1 MDTNQIYEIVNA
13 VCEETMGES
22 ALVAT
27 DTASLV
33 AMGNAILSS
42 SSNTEAF
49 IDTLVQRIGR
59 TMISYRPYK
68 SKLGLMAVSDMT
80 MGAIMQKIKVQ
91 MPNAVEDVTTQLIDG
106 QSIDQ
111 YIISK
116 PKATQ
121 KLFVKRTPY
130 TFYVTIQKKWLR
142 EAFTSES
149 AMGSFIAAV
158 YGEVENKLELSQE
171 NLARLCMANFM
182 ATISTDENRVVNLV
196 TDYNTAKG
204 LTGASAIP
212 TGEDAMLDEGFLRYS
227 LARMNNIAKKM
238 ETMSVLYN
246 DGTETRHT
254 PAADQRFVSL
264 VDFQTAL
271 ETQVQWAAFNER
283 YVQKQNGIEVPYWQA
298 AKSPYDIDLI
308 IEGDD
313 AEQEESTTL
322 ENIVAFIHDRDA
334 LGTYRKEVEVATTPL
349 NARGLYTNQ
358 FWHMND
364 LYFNDISENG
374 IIFTLN

>member
-1 MDTNQIYEIVNA
+1 MDTNQIYSIVNA
-13 VCEETMGES
+13 VAQETMGES

-42 SSNTEAF
+42 STNTECF

-68 SKLGLMAVSDMT
+68 SKLGLLAVSDMT
-80 MGAIMQKIKVQ
+80 MGAIMQKIKVK
-91 MPNAVEDVTTQLIDG
+91 MPTAVEDVTTQLIDG
-106 QSIDQ
+106 QAIDH

-116 PKATQ
+116 PQATQ

-130 TFYVTIQKKWLR
+130 TFYITIQKKWLR
-142 EAFTSES
+142 EAFTSEV
-149 AMGSFIAAV
+149 AMGSFISAI
-158 YGEVENKLELSQE
+158 YGEVENALELSQE

-182 ATISTDENRVVNLV
+182 ATISTDTNRVVNLV
-196 TDYNTAKG
+196 SAYNTSSG
-204 LTGASAIP
+204 RSIP
-212 TGEDAMLDEGFLRYS
+212 TGEDALIDEQFLRYA
-227 LARMNNIAKKM
+227 LGRMNNIAKKM

-254 PAADQRFVSL
+254 PAADQRFVSI

-298 AKSPYDIDLI
+298 AKSPFDIDLE
-308 IEGDD
+308 IESDD
-313 AEQEESTTL
+313 PEEPEEVTL
-322 ENIVAFIHDRDA
+322 SNIVGFIHDRDA

-364 LYFNDISENG
+364 LYFNDITENG
-374 IIFTLN
+374 VIFTLN

>member
-1 MDTNQIYEIVNA
+1 MDTNQIYSIVNA
-13 VCEETMGES
+13 VCKETMGES
-22 ALVAT
+22 ALAAT

-42 SSNTEAF
+42 STNTECF
-49 IDTLVQRIGR
+49 IDTLVQRIGK

-80 MGAIMQKIKVQ
+80 MGAIVQKIKVQ
-91 MPNAVEDVTTQLIDG
+91 MPTAVEDVTTQLIDG

-111 YIISK
+111 YIVSK
-116 PKATQ
+116 PKANQ

-130 TFYVTIQKKWLR
+130 TFYITIQKKWLR

-149 AMGSFIAAV
+149 AMGSFIAAI

-182 ATISTDENRVVNLV
+182 AAISSSANRVVNLV
-196 TDYNTAKG
+196 SDYNTASG
-204 LTGASAIP
+204 RSVP
-212 TGEDAMLDEGFLRYS
+212 TGEDALIDEAFLRYS
-227 LARMNNIAKKM
+227 LGRMNNIAKKM

-246 DGTETRHT
+246 DGSETRHS
-254 PAADQRFVSL
+254 PQADQRFVSL

-283 YVQKQNGIEVPYWQA
+283 YVQKKNGIEVPYWQA
-298 AKSPYDIDLI
+298 AKAPFDIDLLV
-308 IEGDD
+308 EGDD
-313 AEQEESTTL
+313 PDDPDNVTL

-364 LYFNDISENG
+364 LYFNDVSENG
-374 IIFTLN
+374 ILFTLN

>member
-1 MDTNQIYEIVNA
+1 MDTNQIYSIVNA
-13 VCEETMGES
+13 VCQETMGES

-42 SSNTEAF
+42 STNTEAF

-59 TMISYRPYK
+59 TMISYRPYR

-80 MGAIMQKIKVQ
+80 MGAIMQKIKVK
-91 MPNAVEDVTTQLIDG
+91 MPTAVEDVTTQLIDG

-111 YIISK
+111 YIVSK
-116 PKATQ
+116 PRATQ

-130 TFYVTIQKKWLR
+130 TFYITIQKKWLR
-142 EAFTSES
+142 EAFVSES
-149 AMGSFIAAV
+149 AMGSFIAAI

-182 ATISTDENRVVNLV
+182 ASISTDTNRVINLV
-196 TDYNTAKG
+196 TEYNTVAASPV
-204 LTGASAIP
+204 TAASALYS
-212 TGEDAMLDEGFLRYS
+212 ESFLRYA
-227 LARMNNIAKKM
+227 LGRMNNISKKM

-254 PAADQRFVSL
+254 PKGDQRFVSL

-271 ETQVQWAAFNER
+271 ETQVQWAAFHEE
-283 YVQKQNGIEVPYWQA
+283 YVKKQNGIEVPYWQA
-298 AKSPYDIDLI
+298 AQSPMNINLV

-313 AEQEESTTL
+313 PEQEESTTL
-322 ENIVAFIHDRDA
+322 SNIVAFIHDRDA

-364 LYFNDISENG
+364 LYFNDITENG

>member
-1 MDTNQIYEIVNA
+1 MDTNQIYSIVNDVA
-13 VCEETMGES
+13 KETMGET

-33 AMGNAILSS
+33 AMGNAVLSS
-42 SSNTEAF
+42 STNTECF

-59 TMISYRPYK
+59 TIISYRPYK
-68 SKLGLMAVSDMT
+68 SKLGLLAVSDMT
-80 MGAIMQKIKVQ
+80 MGAILQKIKVK
-91 MPNAVEDVTTQLIDG
+91 MPTAVEDVTTQLIDG
-106 QSIDQ
+106 QSVDQ

-130 TFYVTIQKKWLR
+130 TFYITIQKKWLR

-149 AMGSFIAAV
+149 AMGSFISAI
-158 YGEVENKLELSQE
+158 YGEVENALELSQE

-182 ATISTDENRVVNLV
+182 ATISTSANRVIPLV
-196 TDYNTAKG
+196 TNYNA
-204 LTGASAIP
+204 ASGRSVP
-212 TGEDAMLDEGFLRYS
+212 TGENAMLDEAFLRYA
-227 LARMNNIAKKM
+227 LGRMNNISKKM
-238 ETMSVLYN
+238 QTMSVLYN

-254 PAADQRFVSL
+254 PIADQRFVSL

-271 ETQVQWAAFNER
+271 ETQVQWAAFHEQ
-283 YVQKQNGIEVPYWQA
+283 YVEKQNGIEVPYWQA
-298 AKSPYDIDLI
+298 AQSPMNIDLV

-313 AEQEESTTL
+313 PEQEESTTL
-322 ENIVAFIHDRDA
+322 TNIVAFIHDRDA
-334 LGTYRKEVEVATTPL
+334 LGTYRKDVDVATTPL
-349 NARGLYTNQ
+349 NARGMYTNQ

-364 LYFNDISENG
+364 LYFNDVTENG

>member
-1 MDTNQIYEIVNA
+1 MDTNQIYSIVNA
-13 VCEETMGES
+13 VCKETMGES
-22 ALVAT
+22 ALAAT

-42 SSNTEAF
+42 STNTECF
-49 IDTLVQRIGR
+49 IDTLVQRIGK

-68 SKLGLMAVSDMT
+68 SKLGLLAVSDMT

-91 MPNAVEDVTTQLIDG
+91 MPTAVEDVTTQLIDG

-111 YIISK
+111 YIVSK

-130 TFYVTIQKKWLR
+130 TFFITIQKKWLR

-149 AMGSFIAAV
+149 AMGSFIAAI

-182 ATISTDENRVVNLV
+182 GAISTSANRVVNLV
-196 TDYNTAKG
+196 SDYNTASG
-204 LTGASAIP
+204 RSVP
-212 TGEDAMLDEGFLRYS
+212 TGEDALIDEAFLRYS
-227 LARMNNIAKKM
+227 LGRMNNIAKKM

-246 DGTETRHT
+246 DGTETRHS
-254 PAADQRFVSL
+254 PQADQRFVSL

-298 AKSPYDIDLI
+298 AKAPFDIDLLV
-308 IEGDD
+308 EGDD
-313 AEQEESTTL
+313 PDEPDNVTL

-358 FWHMND
+358 YWHMND
-364 LYFNDISENG
+364 LYFNDVSENG
-374 IIFTLN
+374 ILFTLN

>member
-33 AMGNAILSS
+33 AMGNTVLSS
-42 SSNTEAF
+42 STNTEAF

-149 AMGSFIAAV
+149 AMGSFIAAI

-182 ATISTDENRVVNLV
+182 ATISTDTNRVVNLV
-196 TDYNTAKG
+196 TDYNTA
-204 LTGASAIP
+204 TGESVP
-212 TGEDAMLDEGFLRYS
+212 TGEDAMLNESFLRYS
-227 LARMNNIAKKM
+227 LGRMNNIAKKM

-298 AKSPYDIDLI
+298 AKSPFDIDLI

>member
-1 MDTNQIYEIVNA
+1 MDTNQIYSIVNA
-13 VCEETMGES
+13 VCQETMGES

-33 AMGNAILSS
+33 AMGNAVLSS
-42 SSNTEAF
+42 STNTEAF

-80 MGAIMQKIKVQ
+80 MGAIMQKVKVK
-91 MPNAVEDVTTQLIDG
+91 MPTAVEDVTTQLIDG

-111 YIISK
+111 YVISK
-116 PKATQ
+116 PQATQ

-149 AMGSFIAAV
+149 AMGAFIAAI

-171 NLARLCMANFM
+171 NLARLCMANFIG
-182 ATISTDENRVVNLV
+182 TISTDSNRVINLATEYNSLQSDV
-196 TDYNTAKG
+196 TIDPDNAF
-204 LTGASAIP
+204 IH
-212 TGEDAMLDEGFLRYS
+212 EGFLRYA
-227 LARMNNIAKKM
+227 LARMNNISKKM

-254 PAADQRFVSL
+254 PKSDQRFVSL

-271 ETQVQWAAFNER
+271 ETQVQWAAFHEE
-283 YVQKQNGIEVPYWQA
+283 YVKKQNGIEVPYWQA
-298 AKSPYDIDLI
+298 AQSPLDIDLI
-308 IEGDD
+308 LEDD
-313 AEQEESTTL
+313 DPEQEEHTTVS
-322 ENIVAFIHDRDA
+322 NIVAFIHDRDA

-364 LYFNDISENG
+364 LYFNDITENG
-374 IIFTLN
+374 VIFTLN

>member
-1 MDTNQIYEIVNA
+1 METNQIYDIVNDVA
-13 VCEETMGES
+13 KETMGES

-33 AMGNAILSS
+33 AMGNSILSS
-42 SSNTEAF
+42 SANTECF

-59 TMISYRPYK
+59 TIISYRPYK
-68 SKLGLMAVSDMT
+68 SKLGLLAVSDMT
-80 MGAIMQKIKVQ
+80 MGAILQKIKVK
-91 MPNAVEDVTTQLIDG
+91 MPTAVEDVTTQLIDG
-106 QSIDQ
+106 QSVDQ

-130 TFYVTIQKKWLR
+130 TFYITIQKKWLR
-142 EAFTSES
+142 EAFTSET
-149 AMGSFIAAV
+149 AMGSFISAI
-158 YGEVENKLELSQE
+158 YGEVENALELSQE

-182 ATISTDENRVVNLV
+182 ATISTDTNRVVNLV
-196 TDYNTAKG
+196 TDYNTASG
-204 LTGASAIP
+204 RTVP
-212 TGEDAMLDEGFLRYS
+212 TGENAMLDGAFLRYA
-227 LARMNNIAKKM
+227 LGRMNNISKKM
-238 ETMSVLYN
+238 QTMSVLYN

-254 PAADQRFVSL
+254 PIADQRFVSL

-271 ETQVQWAAFNER
+271 ETQVQWAAFHEQ
-283 YVQKQNGIEVPYWQA
+283 YVEKQNGIEVPYWQA
-298 AKSPYDIDLI
+298 AKSPLNIDLV

-313 AEQEESTTL
+313 PEQKESTTL
-322 ENIVAFIHDRDA
+322 SNIVAFIHDRDA
-334 LGTYRKEVEVATTPL
+334 LGTYRKEVDVATTPL
-349 NARGLYTNQ
+349 NARGMYTNQ

-364 LYFNDISENG
+364 LYFNDVTENG

>member
-1 MDTNQIYEIVNA
+1 MDTNQIYGIVNDVA
-13 VCEETMGES
+13 KQTMGET
-22 ALVAT
+22 AMVAT

-42 SSNTEAF
+42 STNTECF

-59 TMISYRPYK
+59 TIISYRPYK
-68 SKLGLMAVSDMT
+68 SKLGLLAVSDMT
-80 MGAIMQKIKVQ
+80 MGAILQKIKVK
-91 MPNAVEDVTTQLIDG
+91 MPTAVEDVTTQLIDG
-106 QSIDQ
+106 QSVDQ

-130 TFYVTIQKKWLR
+130 TFYITIQRKWLR

-149 AMGSFIAAV
+149 AMGSFISAI
-158 YGEVENKLELSQE
+158 YGEVENALELSQE

-182 ATISTDENRVVNLV
+182 ATISTATNRVVNLV
-196 TDYNTAKG
+196 SDYNTA
-204 LTGASAIP
+204 SRSSVP
-212 TGEDAMLDEGFLRYS
+212 TGEDAMLNEAFLRYA
-227 LARMNNIAKKM
+227 LGRMNNISKKM
-238 ETMSVLYN
+238 QTMSVLYN
-246 DGTETRHT
+246 DGSETRHT
-254 PAADQRFVSL
+254 PVGDQRFVSL

-271 ETQVQWAAFNER
+271 ETQVQWAAFHEQ
-283 YVQKQNGIEVPYWQA
+283 YVKKQNGIEVPYWQSA
-298 AKSPYDIDLI
+298 QSPFDIDLV

-313 AEQEESTTL
+313 QEQDESTTL
-322 ENIVAFIHDRDA
+322 SNIVAFIHDRDA
-334 LGTYRKEVEVATTPL
+334 LGTYRKDVDVATTPL

-364 LYFNDISENG
+364 LYFNDITENG
-374 IIFTLN
+374 VIFTLN

>member
-1 MDTNQIYEIVNA
+1 MDTNQIYSIVNA
-13 VCEETMGES
+13 VCQETMGES

-42 SSNTEAF
+42 STNTEAF

-59 TMISYRPYK
+59 TMISYRPYR

-80 MGAIMQKIKVQ
+80 MGAIMQKIKVK
-91 MPNAVEDVTTQLIDG
+91 MPTAVEDVTTQLIDG

-111 YIISK
+111 YIVSK
-116 PKATQ
+116 PRATQ

-130 TFYVTIQKKWLR
+130 TFYITIQKKWLR
-142 EAFTSES
+142 EAFISES
-149 AMGSFIAAV
+149 AMGSFIAAI

-182 ATISTDENRVVNLV
+182 ATISTDTNRVINLV
-196 TDYNTAKG
+196 TEYNAVAASPVTA
-204 LTGASAIP
+204 ASALYS
-212 TGEDAMLDEGFLRYS
+212 EAFLRYA
-227 LARMNNIAKKM
+227 LGRMNNISKKM

-254 PAADQRFVSL
+254 PKGDQRFVSL

-271 ETQVQWAAFNER
+271 ETQVQWAAFHEE
-283 YVQKQNGIEVPYWQA
+283 YVKKQNGIEVPYWQA
-298 AKSPYDIDLI
+298 AQSPMNINLV

-313 AEQEESTTL
+313 PEQEESTTL
-322 ENIVAFIHDRDA
+322 SNIVAFIHDRDA

-364 LYFNDISENG
+364 LYFNDITENG

>member
-1 MDTNQIYEIVNA
+1 MDTNQIYSIVND
-13 VCEETMGES
+13 VCEQTMGES
-22 ALVAT
+22 ALQAT

-42 SSNTEAF
+42 STNTEAF

-80 MGAIMQKIKVQ
+80 MGAIMQKIKVK
-91 MPNAVEDVTTQLIDG
+91 MPEAVEDVTTQLVDG

-111 YIISK
+111 YIVSK

-130 TFYVTIQKKWLR
+130 TFYITIQKKWLR
-142 EAFTSES
+142 EAFTSET
-149 AMGSFIAAV
+149 AMGSFISAI

-182 ATISTDENRVVNLV
+182 ATISADGNRVINLV
-196 TDYNTAKG
+196 TLYNAT
-204 LTGASAIP
+204 
-212 TGEDAMLDEGFLRYS
+212 TGESLTASNALVSEKFLRFA
-227 LARMNNIAKKM
+227 LGIMNNVSRKM

-246 DGTETRHT
+246 DGSETRHS
-254 PAADQRFVSL
+254 PRADQRFVSII
-264 VDFQTAL
+264 DFQTAL
-271 ETQVQWAAFNER
+271 ETQVQWAAFHDK
-283 YVQKQNGIEVPYWQA
+283 YVEKQNGIEVPYWQA
-298 AKSPYDIDLI
+298 AQSPYNIDLV

-313 AEQEESTTL
+313 PEQEESTTL
-322 ENIVAFIHDRDA
+322 SNIVAFIHDRDA
-334 LGTYRKEVEVATTPL
+334 LGTYRKEVEIATTPL

-364 LYFNDISENG
+364 LYFNDITENG
-374 IIFTLN
+374 VIFTLN

>member
-1 MDTNQIYEIVNA
+1 MDTNQIYELVNDVA
-13 VCEETMGES
+13 QQTMGES
-22 ALVAT
+22 ALTAS

-42 SSNTEAF
+42 STNTEAF

-68 SKLGLMAVSDMT
+68 SQLGLMAVSDMT
-80 MGAIMQKIKVQ
+80 MGAIMQKIKVK
-91 MPNAVEDVTTQLIDG
+91 MPSAVEDVTTQLIDG
-106 QSIDQ
+106 QSVDQ
-111 YIISK
+111 YIVSK
-116 PKATQ
+116 PRANQ

-142 EAFTSES
+142 EAFTSET
-149 AMGSFIAAV
+149 AMGSFIAAI
-158 YGEVENKLELSQE
+158 YGEVENALELSQE

-182 ATISTDENRVVNLV
+182 ATISTSTNRVINLV
-196 TDYNTAKG
+196 TEYNTLKSTS
-204 LTGASAIP
+204 LD
-212 TGEDAMLDEGFLRYS
+212 EDNALLDEGFLRYA
-227 LARMNNIAKKM
+227 LGRMNNISKKM
-238 ETMSVLYN
+238 KTMSVLYN
-246 DGTETRHT
+246 DGSETRHS
-254 PAADQRFVSL
+254 PEGDQRFVSL

-271 ETQVQWAAFNER
+271 ETQVQWAAFHEQ
-283 YVQKQNGIEVPYWQA
+283 YVKKQNGIEVPYWQA
-298 AKSPYDIDLI
+298 AQSPMDINLV

-313 AEQEESTTL
+313 PEQGESTTL
-322 ENIVAFIHDRDA
+322 SNIVAFIHDRDA

-364 LYFNDISENG
+364 LYFNDVSENG
-374 IIFTLN
+374 VIFTLN

>member
-1 MDTNQIYEIVNA
+1 MDTNQIYSIVNA
-13 VCEETMGES
+13 VNQETMGES

-33 AMGNAILSS
+33 AMGNQVLSS
-42 SSNTEAF
+42 STNTECF
-49 IDTLVQRIGR
+49 LDTLVQRIGR
-59 TMISYRPYK
+59 TIISYRPYK
-68 SKLGLMAVSDMT
+68 SKLGLLAVSDMT
-80 MGAIMQKIKVQ
+80 MGAIMQKIKVK
-91 MPNAVEDVTTQLIDG
+91 MPTAVEDVTTQLIDG

-130 TFYVTIQKKWLR
+130 TFFLTIQKKWLR

-149 AMGSFIAAV
+149 AMGSFIAAI

-171 NLARLCMANFM
+171 NLARLCMANFIG
-182 ATISTDENRVVNLV
+182 TISTDANRVVNLATEYNALQSDV
-196 TDYNTAKG
+196 TIDENNAF
-204 LTGASAIP
+204 IH
-212 TGEDAMLDEGFLRYS
+212 EGFLRYT
-227 LARMNNIAKKM
+227 LGRMNNISKKM

-246 DGTETRHT
+246 DGSETRHS
-254 PAADQRFVSL
+254 PKADQRFVSL

-271 ETQVQWAAFNER
+271 ETQVQWAAFHEE
-283 YVQKQNGIEVPYWQA
+283 YVKKQNGIEVPYWQA
-298 AKSPYDIDLI
+298 AKSPLDIDLI
-308 IEGDD
+308 LEGDD
-313 AEQEESTTL
+313 PDQEEHTTIS
-322 ENIVAFIHDRDA
+322 NVVAFIHDRDA

-364 LYFNDISENG
+364 LYFNDVTENG
-374 IIFTLN
+374 VIFTLN

>member
-1 MDTNQIYEIVNA
+1 MNTNQIYELVNDVA
-13 VCEETMGES
+13 QQTMGEA
-22 ALVAT
+22 ALTAS

-42 SSNTEAF
+42 STNTEAF
-49 IDTLVQRIGR
+49 IDTLVQRIGK

-80 MGAIMQKIKVQ
+80 MGAIMQKIKVK
-91 MPNAVEDVTTQLIDG
+91 MPTAVEDVTTQLIDG

-116 PKATQ
+116 PQASQ

-130 TFYVTIQKKWLR
+130 TFYITIQKKWLR
-142 EAFTSES
+142 EAFTSEV
-149 AMGSFIAAV
+149 AMGSFISAI
-158 YGEVENKLELSQE
+158 YGEVENALELSQE

-182 ATISTDENRVVNLV
+182 ATISSSANRVVNLV
-196 TDYNTAKG
+196 TDFNTATSSSITTATA
-204 LTGASAIP
+204 LTNES
-212 TGEDAMLDEGFLRYS
+212 FLRYA
-227 LARMNNIAKKM
+227 LGRMNNISKKM
-238 ETMSVLYN
+238 QTMSVLYN

-254 PAADQRFVSL
+254 PADDQRFVSL

-271 ETQVQWAAFNER
+271 ETQVQWAAFHEQ
-283 YVQKQNGIEVPYWQA
+283 YVKKQNGIEVPYWQSA
-298 AKSPYDIDLI
+298 QSPMNINLI

-313 AEQEESTTL
+313 PEQEESTTL
-322 ENIVAFIHDRDA
+322 SNIVAFIHDRDA

-364 LYFNDISENG
+364 LYFNDVSENG
-374 IIFTLN
+374 VIFTLN

>member
-1 MDTNQIYEIVNA
+1 METSQIYDIVNA

-42 SSNTEAF
+42 STNTECF

-91 MPNAVEDVTTQLIDG
+91 MPEAVEDVTTQLVDG

-111 YIISK
+111 YIVSK
-116 PKATQ
+116 PKANQ

-130 TFYVTIQKKWLR
+130 TFYITIQKKWLR

-149 AMGSFIAAV
+149 AMGSFIAAI

-182 ATISTDENRVVNLV
+182 ASISGSANRVVNLATEYNGLQSDV
-196 TDYNTAKG
+196 TITADN
-204 LTGASAIP
+204 AFIH
-212 TGEDAMLDEGFLRYS
+212 EGFLRYA
-227 LARMNNIAKKM
+227 LGRMNNISKKM

-246 DGTETRHT
+246 DGTETRHS
-254 PAADQRFVSL
+254 PKADQRFVSI

-271 ETQVQWAAFNER
+271 ETQVQWAAFHDQ
-283 YVQKQNGIEVPYWQA
+283 YVKKDNGIEVPYWQA
-298 AKSPYDIDLI
+298 AQSPLDIDLLV
-308 IEGDD
+308 EGDD
-313 AEQEESTTL
+313 PDNPENVTL
-322 ENIVAFIHDRDA
+322 SNIVAFIHDRDA

-364 LYFNDISENG
+364 LYFNDVSENG

>member
-1 MDTNQIYEIVNA
+1 METNQIYELVNDVA
-13 VCEETMGES
+13 QQTMGES
-22 ALVAT
+22 ALTAS

-42 SSNTEAF
+42 STNTEAF
-49 IDTLVQRIGR
+49 IDTLVQRIGK

-68 SKLGLMAVSDMT
+68 SQLGLLAVSDMT
-80 MGAIMQKIKVQ
+80 MGAIMQKIKVK
-91 MPNAVEDVTTQLIDG
+91 MPTAVEDVTTQLIDG

-111 YIISK
+111 YIVSK

-142 EAFTSES
+142 EAFTSEV
-149 AMGSFIAAV
+149 AMGSFISAI
-158 YGEVENKLELSQE
+158 YGEIENALELSQE

-182 ATISTDENRVVNLV
+182 ASISESTNRVINLV
-196 TDYNTAKG
+196 TEYNALVLTSEQVTANN
-204 LTGASAIP
+204 
-212 TGEDAMLDEGFLRYS
+212 AMINESFLRFA
-227 LARMNNIAKKM
+227 LGRMNNISKKM
-238 ETMSVLYN
+238 KTMSVLYN
-246 DGTETRHT
+246 DGTETRHS
-254 PAADQRFVSL
+254 PEGDQRFVSL

-271 ETQVQWAAFNER
+271 ETQVQWAAFHEQ
-283 YVQKQNGIEVPYWQA
+283 YVKKQNGIEVPYWQA
-298 AKSPYDIDLI
+298 AQSPMNINLI

-313 AEQEESTTL
+313 PEQEESTTL
-322 ENIVAFIHDRDA
+322 NNIVAFIHDRDA

-364 LYFNDISENG
+364 LYFNDVSENG
-374 IIFTLN
+374 VIFTLN

>member
-1 MDTNQIYEIVNA
+1 MDTNQIYELVNDVA
-13 VCEETMGES
+13 QQTMGES
-22 ALVAT
+22 ALTAS

-42 SSNTEAF
+42 STNTEVF

-68 SKLGLMAVSDMT
+68 SQLGLMAVSDMT
-80 MGAIMQKIKVQ
+80 MGAIMQKIKVK
-91 MPNAVEDVTTQLIDG
+91 MPSAVEDVTTQLIDG

-111 YIISK
+111 YIVSK
-116 PKATQ
+116 PKANQ

-142 EAFTSES
+142 EAFTSET
-149 AMGSFIAAV
+149 AMGSFIAAI
-158 YGEVENKLELSQE
+158 YGEVENALELSQE

-182 ATISTDENRVVNLV
+182 ATISTSTNRVINLV
-196 TDYNTAKG
+196 TEYNTLKS
-204 LTGASAIP
+204 ASLD
-212 TGEDAMLDEGFLRYS
+212 EDNALLDEGFLRYA
-227 LARMNNIAKKM
+227 LGRMNNISKKM
-238 ETMSVLYN
+238 KTMSVLYN
-246 DGTETRHT
+246 DGSETRHS
-254 PAADQRFVSL
+254 PEGDQRFVSL

-271 ETQVQWAAFNER
+271 ETQVQWAAFHEQ
-283 YVQKQNGIEVPYWQA
+283 YVKKQNGIEVPYWQA
-298 AKSPYDIDLI
+298 AKSPMDIDLV

-313 AEQEESTTL
+313 PEKEESTTL
-322 ENIVAFIHDRDA
+322 TNIVAFIHDRDA

-364 LYFNDISENG
+364 LYFNDVSENG
-374 IIFTLN
+374 VIFTLN

>member
-1 MDTNQIYEIVNA
+1 MDTNQIYSIVNA
-13 VCEETMGES
+13 VAQETMGES
-22 ALVAT
+22 AIQAT

-33 AMGNAILSS
+33 AMGNSILSS
-42 SSNTEAF
+42 STNTECF

-68 SKLGLMAVSDMT
+68 SKLGLLAVSDMT
-80 MGAIMQKIKVQ
+80 MGAIMQKIKVK
-91 MPNAVEDVTTQLIDG
+91 MPTAVEDVTTQLIDG
-106 QSIDQ
+106 QAIDH

-116 PKATQ
+116 PQATQ

-130 TFYVTIQKKWLR
+130 TFYITIQKKWLR
-142 EAFTSES
+142 EAFTSET
-149 AMGSFIAAV
+149 AMGSFISAI
-158 YGEVENKLELSQE
+158 YGEVENALELSQE

-182 ATISTDENRVVNLV
+182 GTISTDTNRVINLV
-196 TDYNTAKG
+196 SAYNTASG
-204 LTGASAIP
+204 RSVP
-212 TGEDAMLDEGFLRYS
+212 TGEDALIDEAFLRYA
-227 LARMNNIAKKM
+227 LGRMNNTAKKM

-246 DGTETRHT
+246 DGSETRHT
-254 PAADQRFVSL
+254 PVKDQRFVSL

-298 AKSPYDIDLI
+298 AQSPLDIDLVL
-308 IEGDD
+308 EGDD
-313 AEQEESTTL
+313 PEQEEHTTL
-322 ENIVAFIHDRDA
+322 ENIVGFIHDRDA

-364 LYFNDISENG
+364 LYFNDVTENG
-374 IIFTLN
+374 VIFTLN

>member
-1 MDTNQIYEIVNA
+1 MDTNQIYSIVNA
-13 VCEETMGES
+13 VCQETMGES

-33 AMGNAILSS
+33 AMGNAVLSS
-42 SSNTEAF
+42 STNTEAF

-80 MGAIMQKIKVQ
+80 MGAIMQKVKVK
-91 MPNAVEDVTTQLIDG
+91 MPTAVEDVTTQLIDG

-116 PKATQ
+116 PQATQ

-149 AMGSFIAAV
+149 AMGAFIAAI

-171 NLARLCMANFM
+171 NLARLCMANFIG
-182 ATISTDENRVVNLV
+182 TISTDSNRVINLATEYNSLQSDV
-196 TDYNTAKG
+196 T
-204 LTGASAIP
+204 I
-212 TGEDAMLDEGFLRYS
+212 DADNAFIHEGFLRYA
-227 LARMNNIAKKM
+227 LARMNNISKKM

-254 PAADQRFVSL
+254 PKADQRFVSL

-271 ETQVQWAAFNER
+271 ETQVQWAAFHEE
-283 YVQKQNGIEVPYWQA
+283 YVKKQNGIEVPYWQA
-298 AKSPYDIDLI
+298 AQSPLDIDLI
-308 IEGDD
+308 LEDD
-313 AEQEESTTL
+313 DPEQEEHTTIS
-322 ENIVAFIHDRDA
+322 NVVAFIHDRDA

-364 LYFNDISENG
+364 LYFNDITENG
-374 IIFTLN
+374 VIFTLN

>member
-1 MDTNQIYEIVNA
+1 MDTNQIYDIVNDVA
-13 VCEETMGES
+13 KETMGET

-33 AMGNAILSS
+33 AMGNAVLASS
-42 SSNTEAF
+42 TNTECF

-59 TMISYRPYK
+59 TIISYRPYK
-68 SKLGLMAVSDMT
+68 SKLGLLAVSDMT
-80 MGAIMQKIKVQ
+80 MGAILQKIKVK
-91 MPNAVEDVTTQLIDG
+91 MPQAVEDVTTQLIDG
-106 QSIDQ
+106 QSVDQ

-130 TFYVTIQKKWLR
+130 TFYITIQKKWLR
-142 EAFTSES
+142 EAFTSET
-149 AMGSFIAAV
+149 AMGSFISAV
-158 YGEVENKLELSQE
+158 YGEVENALELSQE

-182 ATISTDENRVVNLV
+182 ATISTSTSRVVNLV
-196 TDYNTAKG
+196 TEYNA
-204 LTGASAIP
+204 LVLAADHVSASN
-212 TGEDAMLDEGFLRYS
+212 AMINEAFLRFA
-227 LARMNNIAKKM
+227 LGRMNNISKKM
-238 ETMSVLYN
+238 QTMSVLYN

-254 PAADQRFVSL
+254 PIADQRFVSL

-271 ETQVQWAAFNER
+271 ETQVQWAAFHEQ
-283 YVQKQNGIEVPYWQA
+283 YVEKQNGIEVPYWQA
-298 AKSPYDIDLI
+298 AQSPMNIDLI

-313 AEQEESTTL
+313 HEQEESTTL
-322 ENIVAFIHDRDA
+322 SNIVAFIHDRDA
-334 LGTYRKEVEVATTPL
+334 LGTYRKDVDVATTPL
-349 NARGLYTNQ
+349 NARGMYTNQ

-364 LYFNDISENG
+364 LYFNDVTENG

>member
-1 MDTNQIYEIVNA
+1 MDTNQIYSIVNDVA
-13 VCEETMGES
+13 KETMGET

-33 AMGNAILSS
+33 AMGNAVLSS
-42 SSNTEAF
+42 STNTECF

-59 TMISYRPYK
+59 TIISYRPYK
-68 SKLGLMAVSDMT
+68 SKLGLLAVSDMT
-80 MGAIMQKIKVQ
+80 MGAILQKIKVK
-91 MPNAVEDVTTQLIDG
+91 MPTAVEDVTTQLIDG
-106 QSIDQ
+106 QSVDQ

-130 TFYVTIQKKWLR
+130 TFYITIQKKWLR

-149 AMGSFIAAV
+149 AMGSFISAI
-158 YGEVENKLELSQE
+158 YGEVENALELSQE

-182 ATISTDENRVVNLV
+182 ATISTSANRVVNLV
-196 TDYNTAKG
+196 TEYNA
-204 LTGASAIP
+204 LVLAADQVSAAN
-212 TGEDAMLDEGFLRYS
+212 AMINESFLRFA
-227 LARMNNIAKKM
+227 LGRMNNISKKM
-238 ETMSVLYN
+238 QTMSVLYN

-254 PAADQRFVSL
+254 PIADQRFVSL

-271 ETQVQWAAFNER
+271 ETQVQWAAFHEQ
-283 YVQKQNGIEVPYWQA
+283 YVEKQNGIEVPYWQA
-298 AKSPYDIDLI
+298 AQSPMDIDLI

-313 AEQEESTTL
+313 PEQEESTTL
-322 ENIVAFIHDRDA
+322 SNIVAFIHDRDA
-334 LGTYRKEVEVATTPL
+334 LGTYRKDVDVATTPL
-349 NARGLYTNQ
+349 NARGMYTNQ

-364 LYFNDISENG
+364 LYFNDVTENG

>member
-1 MDTNQIYEIVNA
+1 MDTNQIYSIVND
-13 VCEETMGES
+13 VCEQTMGES
-22 ALVAT
+22 ALQAT

-42 SSNTEAF
+42 STNTEAF

-80 MGAIMQKIKVQ
+80 MGAIMQKIKVK
-91 MPNAVEDVTTQLIDG
+91 MPEAVEDVTTQLIDG
-106 QSIDQ
+106 ESIDQ
-111 YIISK
+111 YIVSK

-130 TFYVTIQKKWLR
+130 TFYITIQKKWLR
-142 EAFTSES
+142 EAFTSET
-149 AMGSFIAAV
+149 AMGSFISAI

-182 ATISTDENRVVNLV
+182 ATISTDGNRVINLI
-196 TDYNTAKG
+196 TLYNST
-204 LTGASAIP
+204 
-212 TGEDAMLDEGFLRYS
+212 TGESLTASNALVSEKFLRFA
-227 LARMNNIAKKM
+227 LGIMNNVSRKM

-246 DGTETRHT
+246 DGSETRHS
-254 PAADQRFVSL
+254 PAKDQRFVSII
-264 VDFQTAL
+264 DFQTAL
-271 ETQVQWAAFNER
+271 ETQVQWAAFHDK
-283 YVQKQNGIEVPYWQA
+283 YVEKQNGIEVPYWQA
-298 AKSPYDIDLI
+298 AQSPYNIDLVL
-308 IEGDD
+308 EGDD
-313 AEQEESTTL
+313 PEQEEHTTL
-322 ENIVAFIHDRDA
+322 SNIVAFIHDRDA
-334 LGTYRKEVEVATTPL
+334 LGTYRKEVEIATTPL

-364 LYFNDISENG
+364 LYFNDITENG
-374 IIFTLN
+374 VIFTLN

>member
-1 MDTNQIYEIVNA
+1 MDTNQIYSIVNA
-13 VCEETMGES
+13 VCQETMGES

-42 SSNTEAF
+42 STNTEAF

-80 MGAIMQKIKVQ
+80 MGAIMQKIKVK
-91 MPNAVEDVTTQLIDG
+91 MPTAVEDVTTQLIDG

-111 YIISK
+111 YIVSK
-116 PKATQ
+116 PRATQ

-130 TFYVTIQKKWLR
+130 TFYITIQKKWLR
-142 EAFTSES
+142 EAFVSES
-149 AMGSFIAAV
+149 AMGSFIAAI

-182 ATISTDENRVVNLV
+182 ATISTDTNRVINLV
-196 TDYNTAKG
+196 TEYNAVAPSPVTA
-204 LTGASAIP
+204 ASALYN
-212 TGEDAMLDEGFLRYS
+212 EAFLRFA
-227 LARMNNIAKKM
+227 LGRMNNISKKM

-254 PAADQRFVSL
+254 PKGDQRFVSL

-271 ETQVQWAAFNER
+271 ETQVQWAAFHEE
-283 YVQKQNGIEVPYWQA
+283 YVKKQNGIEVPYWQA
-298 AKSPYDIDLI
+298 AKSPMNIDLV
-308 IEGDD
+308 IEGDNP
-313 AEQEESTTL
+313 EQEESTTL
-322 ENIVAFIHDRDA
+322 SNIVAFIHDRDA

-364 LYFNDISENG
+364 LYFNDITENG

>member
-1 MDTNQIYEIVNA
+1 MDTNQIYEIVND
-13 VCEETMGES
+13 VCKETMGES

-42 SSNTEAF
+42 TTNTECF
-49 IDTLVQRIGR
+49 LDTLLQRIGK
-59 TMISYRPYK
+59 TIISYRPYK
-68 SKLGLMAVSDMT
+68 SKLGLLAVSDMT
-80 MGAIMQKIKVQ
+80 MGAIMQKIKVK
-91 MPNAVEDVTTQLIDG
+91 MPTAVEDVTTQLIDG
-106 QSIDQ
+106 QSVDQ

-130 TFYVTIQKKWLR
+130 TFYITMQKKWLR
-142 EAFTSES
+142 EAFTSEA
-149 AMGSFIAAV
+149 AMGSFLAAI

-182 ATISTDENRVVNLV
+182 GTISADSNRVINLR
-196 TDYNTAKG
+196 TEFYNI
-204 LTGASAIP
+204 TGQGPSVDEFMLR
-212 TGEDAMLDEGFLRYS
+212 EDCLRFA
-227 LARMNNIAKKM
+227 LGRMNNIAKKM

-254 PAADQRFVSL
+254 PKSDQRFVSL

-271 ETQVQWAAFNER
+271 ETQVQWAAFHEE
-283 YVQKQNGIEVPYWQA
+283 YVKKQNGIEVPYWQA
-298 AKSPYDIDLI
+298 AKSPMDIDLVL
-308 IEGDD
+308 EGDD
-313 AEQEESTTL
+313 PEQEEHTTL
-322 ENIVAFIHDRDA
+322 SNIVAFIHDRDA

-364 LYFNDISENG
+364 LYFNDITENG

>member
-1 MDTNQIYEIVNA
+1 MDTNQIYSIVND
-13 VCEETMGES
+13 VCEQTMGES
-22 ALVAT
+22 ALQAT

-42 SSNTEAF
+42 STNTEAF

-80 MGAIMQKIKVQ
+80 MGAIMQKIKVK
-91 MPNAVEDVTTQLIDG
+91 MPEAVEDVTTQLVDG
-106 QSIDQ
+106 ESIDQ

-130 TFYVTIQKKWLR
+130 TFYITIQKKWLR
-142 EAFTSES
+142 EAFTSET
-149 AMGSFIAAV
+149 AMGSFISAI

-182 ATISTDENRVVNLV
+182 ATISTDGNRVINLV
-196 TDYNTAKG
+196 TLYNST
-204 LTGASAIP
+204 
-212 TGEDAMLDEGFLRYS
+212 TGESLTASNALVSEKFLRFA
-227 LARMNNIAKKM
+227 LGIMNNVSRKM
-238 ETMSVLYN
+238 ETMSILYN
-246 DGTETRHT
+246 DGSETRHS
-254 PAADQRFVSL
+254 PAADQRFVSII
-264 VDFQTAL
+264 DFQTAL
-271 ETQVQWAAFNER
+271 ETQVQWAAFHDK
-283 YVQKQNGIEVPYWQA
+283 YVEKQNGIEVPYWQA
-298 AKSPYDIDLI
+298 AQSPYNIDLV

-313 AEQEESTTL
+313 SEQGESTTL
-322 ENIVAFIHDRDA
+322 SNIVAFIHDRDA
-334 LGTYRKEVEVATTPL
+334 LGTYRKEVEIATTPL

-364 LYFNDISENG
+364 LYFNDITENG
-374 IIFTLN
+374 VIFTLN

>member
-1 MDTNQIYEIVNA
+1 MDTNQIYSIVNDVA
-13 VCEETMGES
+13 KETMGES

-33 AMGNAILSS
+33 AMGNAVLSS
-42 SSNTEAF
+42 STNTECF

-59 TMISYRPYK
+59 TIISYRPYK
-68 SKLGLMAVSDMT
+68 SKLGLLAVSDMT
-80 MGAIMQKIKVQ
+80 MGAILQKIKVK
-91 MPNAVEDVTTQLIDG
+91 MPTAVEDVTTQLIDG
-106 QSIDQ
+106 QSVDQ

-130 TFYVTIQKKWLR
+130 TFYITIQKKWLR

-149 AMGSFIAAV
+149 AMGSFISAI
-158 YGEVENKLELSQE
+158 YGEVENALELSQE

-182 ATISTDENRVVNLV
+182 ATISTSASRVVNLV
-196 TDYNTAKG
+196 TEYNSLVLAADQVS
-204 LTGASAIP
+204 ASN
-212 TGEDAMLDEGFLRYS
+212 AMINEAFLRFA
-227 LARMNNIAKKM
+227 LGRMNNISKKM
-238 ETMSVLYN
+238 QTMSVLYN

-254 PAADQRFVSL
+254 PIADQRFVSL

-271 ETQVQWAAFNER
+271 ETQVQWAAFHEQ
-283 YVQKQNGIEVPYWQA
+283 YVEKQNGIEVPYWQA
-298 AKSPYDIDLI
+298 AQSPMDIDLI

-313 AEQEESTTL
+313 PEQEESTTL
-322 ENIVAFIHDRDA
+322 SNIVAFIHDRDA
-334 LGTYRKEVEVATTPL
+334 LGTYRKDVDVATTPL
-349 NARGLYTNQ
+349 NARGMYTNQ

-364 LYFNDISENG
+364 LYFNDITENG

>member
-1 MDTNQIYEIVNA
+1 MDTNQIYEIVNDVA
-13 VCEETMGES
+13 QQTMGES
-22 ALVAT
+22 ALQAT

-42 SSNTEAF
+42 STNTECF

-59 TMISYRPYK
+59 TIISYRPYK
-68 SKLGLMAVSDMT
+68 SKLGLLAVSDMT
-80 MGAIMQKIKVQ
+80 MGAIMQKIKVK
-91 MPNAVEDVTTQLIDG
+91 MPSAVEDVTTQLIDG

-130 TFYVTIQKKWLR
+130 TFYITIQKKWIR

-149 AMGSFIAAV
+149 AMGSFISAI
-158 YGEVENKLELSQE
+158 YGEVENALELSQE

-182 ATISTDENRVVNLV
+182 ATISTTASRVVNLV
-196 TDYNTAKG
+196 SDYNTASG
-204 LTGASAIP
+204 RSVPTGA
-212 TGEDAMLDEGFLRYS
+212 DAMIDEQFLRYS
-227 LARMNNIAKKM
+227 LGRMKNIAKKM
-238 ETMSVLYN
+238 ATMSVLYN
-246 DGTETRHT
+246 DGSETRHT
-254 PAADQRFVSL
+254 PPEYGRFVSI

-271 ETQVQWAAFNER
+271 ETQVQWAAFNEE
-283 YVQKQNGIEVPYWQA
+283 YVQKMAGIEVPYWQA
-298 AKSPYDIDLI
+298 AQSPLDIDLV

-313 AEQEESTTL
+313 ADQEESTTL
-322 ENIVAFIHDRDA
+322 SNIVGFIHDRDA
-334 LGTYRKEVEVATTPL
+334 LGTYRKEVDVATTPL
-349 NARGLYTNQ
+349 NARGMYTNQ

-364 LYFNDISENG
+364 LYFNDITENG